1 MNEPSPNSAPLQS
14 ADAQHTDQLRAE
26 MHAVDPATIVIW
38 RWETVVTVL
47 ILTCATLV
55 PFVAVA
61 PVIGVALAAAVL
73 TVGMILAYWWP
84 KQRYRYLR
92 YGLDEFGLVLQSGVW
107 WRKQITLPRV
117 RIQHSDVSQGPLQR
131 RYGIATLK
139 LYTAGSRYTK
149 IELEGVCHAEALAL
163 RDSLV
168 TRARSGG

>member
-1 MNEPSPNSAPLQS
+1 MSDPSLSATPPQPDVPQADQAPL
-14 ADAQHTDQLRAE
+14 D
-26 MHAVDPATIVIW
+26 MHAVDPATIPIW
-38 RWETVVTVL
+38 RWETVVRAL
-47 ILTCATLV
+47 IFTCASFV
-55 PFVAVA
+55 PLI
-61 PVIGVALAAAVL
+61 PISPLIGAGIAACVFTIGMVLAF
-73 TVGMILAYWWP
+73 WWP

-92 YGLDEFGLVLQSGVW
+92 YGLDEFGLVLQTGVW

-131 RYGIATLK
+131 RYGVATLK

-168 TRARSGG
+168 TRARSSG